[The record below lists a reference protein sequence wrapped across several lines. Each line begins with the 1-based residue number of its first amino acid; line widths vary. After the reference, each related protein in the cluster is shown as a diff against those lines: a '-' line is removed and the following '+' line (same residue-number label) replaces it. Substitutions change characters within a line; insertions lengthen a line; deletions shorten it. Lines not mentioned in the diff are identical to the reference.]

1 MKAICE
7 PAPVLDACKRRRHA
21 PGVSSLL
28 QQRGR
33 ATWRLLVLLAVLAA
47 SVFSIWFA
55 TRPTPIAVL
64 LQEVDRGLV
73 EASVANTRAGTI
85 EACERAKMAPP
96 SGGQVAQINVAKGD
110 RVSTGQ
116 LLLSL
121 WNEDRK
127 AQLELARSEAAATR
141 ARTEQACALAQVGR
155 REANRLLKL
164 KQSGLVAEDQ
174 LDRAQTEAQAREA
187 ACRATQAAEQEN
199 AARVAVAQAEL
210 ERTVLRAP
218 FDGIVAEINAKLGE
232 FVTPSPP
239 GIPTPPAID
248 LIGTQCI
255 YVSAPIDEVDAP
267 AIRPGQ
273 PARITL
279 DALPGKAFE
288 GRVRRVAPYV
298 LDLEKQ
304 ARTVEVEA
312 SFAAEAKTEGL
323 LPGYSADMEII
334 LDAHANALRVPTEA
348 VLEGRRVLVYLPDR
362 GRLEE
367 RQFQPG
373 LANWRY
379 TEVLSGLSAGERIVV
394 SVERAGVEPGAR
406 VVPEAPR
413 RR

>member
-1 MKAICE
+1 MNLKDLV
-7 PAPVLDACKRRRHA
+7 PLH
-21 PGVSSLL
+21 
-28 QQRGR
+28 QRGR
-33 ATWRLLVLLAVLAA
+33 ATWRVLLLAA
-47 SVFSIWFA
+47 ALAAGALSIWFA
-55 TRPTPIAVL
+55 TRPAPVAVV

-73 EASVANTRAGTI
+73 EASVANTRAGTV
-85 EACERAKMAPP
+85 EACRRAKMAPP
-96 SGGQVAQINVAKGD
+96 SGGQVAQISVKKGD
-110 RVSTGQ
+110 RVSAGQ

-121 WNEDRK
+121 WNDDRK
-127 AQLELARSEAAATR
+127 AQLELARSEATAMR
-141 ARTEQACALAQVGR
+141 ARTEQACALAQVAR
-155 REANRLLKL
+155 REAGRLLRL

-187 ACRATQAAEQEN
+187 ACRAAQATEQEN
-199 AARVAVAQAEL
+199 RARVVVAQAEL

-218 FDGIVAEINAKLGE
+218 FDGVVAEINAKLGE

-273 PARITL
+273 AVRITL
-279 DALPGKAFE
+279 DALPGRAFE

-298 LDLEKQ
+298 LDREKQ

-312 SFAAEAKTEGL
+312 DFAADAQVEAL

-334 LDAHANALRVPTEA
+334 LDAHANVLRVPTEA
-348 VLEGRRVLVYLPDR
+348 VLEGHRVLVYLPER

-367 RQFQPG
+367 RQFQAG

-379 TEVLSGLSAGERIVV
+379 TEVVSGLSAGERIVV
-394 SVERAGVEPGAR
+394 SVEREGVEPGAR
-406 VVPEAPR
+406 VVPETPARPTAQR
-413 RR
+413 RQ